1 MKLRHSDRSLIAWAL
16 YFCVLMNLFACG
28 LGHGQMMG
36 QQLNGIGGL
45 FCSVDGGQ
53 SPISDKGLATPTS
66 SNISNY
72 FACPVCNAVTVAL
85 VFLIGLAWL
94 LGLTHTHVSPM
105 NGATR
110 RLRAILAF
118 GQPRASPHP
127 DVCLGLPVT
136 RRHSLV
142 TMVSTFY
149 EPSIACRRQPP
160 GQQDVAAPA
169 CAAGAA

>member
-1 MKLRHSDRSLIAWAL
+1 MQSLTTLARARNLRRSATGVWPISSFCGFGGRVAAMKLRHSDRSLIAWAL

-53 SPISDKGLATPTS
+53 SPISDKGLANPS
-66 SNISNY
+66 FSNISNY

-94 LGLTHTHVSPM
+94 LGLTQTPRVAHE
-105 NGATR
+105 R
-110 RLRAILAF
+110 RNKAPPRYSWPSAN
-118 GQPRASPHP
+118 PRASPA
-127 DVCLGLPVT
+127 
-136 RRHSLV
+136 S
-142 TMVSTFY
+142 
-149 EPSIACRRQPP
+149 
-160 GQQDVAAPA
+160 
-169 CAAGAA
+169 